1 MKAYSIFFLMLIIF
15 SPSQFKSQIYNR
27 TVQTIWRRSQ
37 SHSKPNFIRIFFLII
52 PLFTSSL
59 NTAQTNEIINIDRKA
74 EGPNIKTTEL
84 QGILNSAVRNAE
96 CDYSQQDTLTNIMF
110 TGQATGDEFGF
121 SVSTAGDVNGDG
133 YSDIIIGAWKN
144 DAGGTLAGKAYIY
157 FGGTTMDNVPDVTLT
172 GETHYSQ
179 FGNSVNTA
187 GDVNGDGYGDV
198 IVGAYNICRAYIYF
212 GGSAMDNI
220 PDVTM
225 YGEAAGD
232 EFGCSVSTAGDINR
246 DGYSDVIIGADWND
260 AGGTWAGRA
269 YVYFGGISMDNSA
282 DVVMTGEAVDD
293 MLGVSVSTAG
303 DVNGDGYSDVI
314 IGAYNALGNFKG
326 RSYIYFGGRSM
337 DNIADVT
344 MNGEATNNQF
354 GVSVS
359 TAGDV
364 NGDGYGDVIVG
375 ARLNSAGGMFAGRS
389 YIYFGDR
396 LMDNIADVTMTGEAA
411 FDYFG
416 RSVSTAGDVNKD
428 GYCDVLVG
436 AYGNDAGR
444 AHIYLIYQSVNYV
457 DVDIII
463 NNYSLK
469 QNYPNPFNPS
479 TKIRFTISPA
489 RTELYA
495 GGDLRFTILKV
506 YDVLGNEVA
515 TLVNE
520 EKPAGNYEVEFS
532 INNLQLTSGVYFYRL
547 KAGEYLE
554 TKKMILLK

>member
-1 MKAYSIFFLMLIIF
+1 
-15 SPSQFKSQIYNR
+15 
-27 TVQTIWRRSQ
+27 
-37 SHSKPNFIRIFFLII
+37 
-52 PLFTSSL
+52 
-59 NTAQTNEIINIDRKA
+59 
-74 EGPNIKTTEL
+74 
-84 QGILNSAVRNAE
+84 
-96 CDYSQQDTLTNIMF
+96 
-110 TGQATGDEFGF
+110 
-121 SVSTAGDVNGDG
+121 
-133 YSDIIIGAWKN
+133 
-144 DAGGTLAGKAYIY
+144 
-157 FGGTTMDNVPDVTLT
+157 
-172 GETHYSQ
+172 
-179 FGNSVNTA
+179 
-187 GDVNGDGYGDV
+187 
-198 IVGAYNICRAYIYF
+198 
-212 GGSAMDNI
+212 
-220 PDVTM
+220 
-225 YGEAAGD
+225 
-232 EFGCSVSTAGDINR
+232 
-246 DGYSDVIIGADWND
+246 
-260 AGGTWAGRA
+260 
-269 YVYFGGISMDNSA
+269 
-282 DVVMTGEAVDD
+282 MT
-293 MLGVSVSTAG
+293 
-303 DVNGDGYSDVI
+303 
-314 IGAYNALGNFKG
+314 
-326 RSYIYFGGRSM
+326 
-337 DNIADVT
+337 
-344 MNGEATNNQF
+344 GEATNNQF

-416 RSVSTAGDVNKD
+416 RSVSTAGDVNKDGYCDVIVGAYCNYPGETDAGSAYIYFGGNAMDNTSDVIMSGETTGDAFGSSVSTAGDVNKD